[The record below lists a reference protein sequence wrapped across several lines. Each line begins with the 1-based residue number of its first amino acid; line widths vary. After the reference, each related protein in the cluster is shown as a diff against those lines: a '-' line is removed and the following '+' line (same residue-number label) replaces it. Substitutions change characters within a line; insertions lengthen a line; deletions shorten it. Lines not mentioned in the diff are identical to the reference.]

1 MKTKIALWG
10 CGIIGVAAIVAVG
23 ARSVWADEAP
33 AATGATEAAPAAN
46 APPPDPTRD
55 QWDSFLDPL
64 RDFED
69 DYITGT
75 QKTIEDATGI
85 HIGAGIQ
92 EAWSWSF
99 NKPPNGAALP
109 YDNFLSQ
116 NTAAPEIGQIR
127 ATRPGEGWFVPG
139 FGLTLTAGETAR
151 RIKADW
157 NGDGAVNRGDT
168 FEKNNFDVQEA
179 YLTWTVPD
187 DSPVL
192 KGLSVKGGKFV
203 TLLGAEVI
211 EPWSNFNMSR
221 SFLFSFAI
229 PFTTTGALVS
239 YPITD
244 KISITGGPVMGW
256 DQVPSIGGV
265 TGTGNITWTAT
276 DQITLAANG
285 IYGPNQPGNLA
296 NKRGVLD
303 LVATIKPTDKLT
315 LLLNYDWGKED
326 KAGLN
331 GQNAIWQ
338 GFAMVAN
345 YNFTDRFSTAG
356 RWEFFND
363 FSGART
369 GVSQRLWE
377 ATVDLKY
384 LITQH
389 LYVQGEFRGDV
400 SNQKP
405 FQMNTTGFA
414 GDNEVVSMN
423 LTYLFL

>member
-1 MKTKIALWG
+1 MRITWRG
-10 CGIIGVAAIVAVG
+10 CGAIAMATILSFG
-23 ARSVWADEAP
+23 ARSSWAQEAAP
-33 AATGATEAAPAAN
+33 QGGTAAAPAAN
-46 APPPDPTRD
+46 APPPDPTRGK
-55 QWDSFLDPL
+55 WDSFLDPL

-69 DYITGT
+69 DYVVGT
-75 QKTIEDATGI
+75 QKSIEDATGI

-99 NKPPNGAALP
+99 NTPPNSTPLK
-109 YDNFLSQ
+109 YDNFLTQ
-116 NTAAPEIGQIR
+116 NNWVPEIGQVR
-127 ATRPGEGWFVPG
+127 ATRPGQGWFIPG
-139 FGLTLTAGETAR
+139 FGLTLTMGNTAP
-151 RIKADW
+151 RIKSDW
-157 NGDGAVNRGDT
+157 NGDGQINVGDT
-168 FEKNNFDVQEA
+168 FEKNSFDVEEA

-192 KGLSVKGGKFV
+192 KGLSIKGGKFV

-229 PFTTTGALVS
+229 PFTNTGALVT

-244 KISITGGPVMGW
+244 KLSITGGPVMGW
-256 DQVPSIGGV
+256 DQVPNIGGV
-265 TGTGNITWTAT
+265 TGMGNITWTAT
-276 DQITLAANG
+276 DQLTLAANG
-285 IYGPNQPGNLA
+285 IYGPNQPSHLA
-296 NKRGVLD
+296 RKRGVLD
-303 LVATIKPTDKLT
+303 LVATIKPIDPMTIS
-315 LLLNYDWGKED
+315 LNYDWGKED
-326 KAGLN
+326 NAGLN
-331 GQNAIWQ
+331 GQDAIWQ
-338 GFAMVAN
+338 GLAAVVN
-345 YNFTDRFSTAG
+345 YNFTDRFSAAG
-356 RWEFFND
+356 RGEFFND
-363 FSGART
+363 FQGART

-377 ATVDLKY
+377 MTGDLKY

-405 FQMNTTGFA
+405 FQKNTFGFA

>member
-1 MKTKIALWG
+1 MDTRIALKG
-10 CGIIGVAAIVAVG
+10 LGAAAMATMVIVG
-23 ARSVWADEAP
+23 ASSVWAQEAP
-33 AATGATEAAPAAN
+33 AGAPTEAAPAAN
-46 APPPDPTRD
+46 APPPDPTRGK
-55 QWDSFLDPL
+55 WDSFLDPL

-85 HIGAGIQ
+85 HIAAGIQ
-92 EAWSWSF
+92 EAWTWSF
-99 NKPPNGAALP
+99 NTPPNGTQLP
-109 YDNFLSQ
+109 YDAFLSQ

-127 ATRPGEGWFVPG
+127 ANRPSDGWFIPG

-151 RIKADW
+151 RIKSDW
-157 NGDGAVNRGDT
+157 NGDGAVNIGDT
-168 FEKNNFDVQEA
+168 FEKNNFDVEEA

-221 SFLFSFAI
+221 SFLFNFAI
-229 PFTTTGALVS
+229 PFTHTGALVS

-244 KISITGGPVMGW
+244 KLSITGGPVMGW

-265 TGTGNITWTAT
+265 TGLGNITWTAT

-285 IYGPNQPGNLA
+285 IYGPNQPSNLSR
-296 NKRGVLD
+296 KRGVLD
-303 LVATIKPTDKLT
+303 LVATIKPIDPLT
-315 LLLNYDWGKED
+315 ISLNYDWGKED
-326 KAGLN
+326 HAGLN
-331 GQNAIWQ
+331 GENAIWQ
-338 GFAMVAN
+338 GFAAVVN
-345 YNFTDRFSTAG
+345 YNFTDRFSAAG
-356 RWEFFND
+356 RGEFFND
-363 FSGART
+363 WNGART

-377 ATVDLKY
+377 MTGDLKY

-389 LYVQGEFRGDV
+389 LYIQGEFRADV
-400 SNQKP
+400 SSDTP
-405 FQMNTTGFA
+405 FQMNKTGLA
-414 GDNEVVSMN
+414 GDNELVSMN